1 MTLDRLI
8 ELQKQFKEEDVTP
21 LVQEYQRNYELMQSL
36 GYDFELSKQIS
47 IYNIK
52 KRLID
57 EAINYKNGKII

>member
-8 ELQKQFKEEDVTP
+8 ELQKQFRKDEVTP
-21 LVQEYQRNYELMQSL
+21 LVQEYQRNYELMQSI

-57 EAINYKNGKII
+57 EALNYKNGR